1 MPTISVI
8 VPVYN
13 VEKYL
18 QRCVDSIL
26 AQTFSDF
33 ELLLVDDGSPD
44 NCGEICD
51 WYATQDDR
59 VHVIHQKNGGLSA
72 ARNAGIDWAFSNS
85 DSQWLNFIDSDDWVH
100 PQYLEVLKNA
110 VDKDGT
116 DLSITKLH
124 RTDHYEKMFPQEYSS
139 WTEAP
144 ENFYLKALK
153 FADNMTACGKLYR
166 KKMFAEI
173 RFPRGRVW
181 EDLAT
186 TYKILF
192 QTEKCSI
199 INEENYYYYY
209 FYNEESITHARWK
222 PTNLDEIAA
231 YEEQLV
237 FFGKDRKYRSILY
250 TLQARYIKV
259 IGIHVIN
266 LNRSDLSKDEK
277 ERYSKILKRKMQH
290 AMVKYWKGAGVS
302 YPEYSWELEIAFPIG
317 MQVYWLTTAQ
327 IRKLKNLLGR
337 K

>member
-1 MPTISVI
+1 M
-8 VPVYN
+8 
-13 VEKYL
+13 
-18 QRCVDSIL
+18 
-26 AQTFSDF
+26 
-33 ELLLVDDGSPD
+33 
-44 NCGEICD
+44 
-51 WYATQDDR
+51 
-59 VHVIHQKNGGLSA
+59 
-72 ARNAGIDWAFSNS
+72 
-85 DSQWLNFIDSDDWVH
+85 
-100 PQYLEVLKNA
+100 
-110 VDKDGT
+110 DKDGT

-199 INEENYYYYY
+199 INEENYYYY

-266 LNRSDLSKDEK
+266 LDRSDLSKDEK